1 VHTKGGL
8 GQVIAA
14 ILFCVSIVAFGQ
26 FGLYYWRATIA
37 VTATRQVSNRL
48 RVAAGISAASVG
60 SRDFRA
66 ILSVRDLTPDLSGP
80 GGTYLA
86 VRAYYSIA
94 ETVGRLIPS
103 AIGWSEPEM
112 AMCSRYVAVVVDQ
125 HLDRNMD
132 CATQMRGI

>member
-1 VHTKGGL
+1 L

-14 ILFCVSIVAFGQ
+14 ILFCVSLVAFGQ
-26 FGLYYWRATIA
+26 FGFFYWRAAIA
-37 VTATRQVSNRL
+37 NTATRQVSDRL

-60 SRDFRA
+60 WRDVWA

-80 GGTYLA
+80 GGTYVA
-86 VRAYYSIA
+86 VRAYYLIV
-94 ETVGRLIPS
+94 ETIGRLIPS
-103 AIGWSEPEM
+103 VTGWSEAEM
-112 AMCSRYVAVVVDQ
+112 VMCSRYVAVFIGQ